1 MIELPGGHGF
11 LKEMQKLEFY
21 TYVHKKYTFRMCSYL
36 KMDQDDLLS
45 ETEQNLMV
53 SNKMMISFISSELQ
67 LLVTISVSSK
77 FLFAYSYLSN
87 KRVGYNKRVG

>member
-11 LKEMQKLEFY
+11 LKETQKLEFY
-21 TYVHKKYTFRMCSYL
+21 TYVHKEYTFRMCLYL
-36 KMDQDDLLS
+36 KMNQDDLLS

-53 SNKMMISFISSELQ
+53 SNKRMISFISSELQ

-77 FLFAYSYLSN
+77 FLFAYLLILIQTEL
-87 KRVGYNKRVG
+87 KK